1 MWILFSNKNGGGFA
15 SIVAKDAKGLPS
27 GPEET
32 AIVSVRFR
40 RAEDAAKLFPMH
52 AYVPTPGGDYAGRI
66 FATRMEVAQVLARE
80 ALSLDY
86 TNFKSS
92 LPKEDKAIYNACMS
106 GWSVFG
112 KLQPGGPYGQDYRRD
127 PRQGSL
133 YSGETWADY
142 NTAYRTRVV
151 PGIPKGGKAKRRDPF
166 CDGCG
171 IRYGAAAL
179 IDGFCPDCTRLAD
192 QVAAAEAGA
201 EGGEGEEACWSCGVM
216 AEDLPAAAG
225 LDHNGICP
233 ECLAEMRDAGY
244 TDEDIAEERAS
255 VEASS
260 DVIARG

>member
-52 AYVPTPGGDYAGRI
+52 AYVPTPSGDYAGRI

-92 LPKEDKAIYNACMS
+92 LPKDDTAIYNACMS

-127 PRQGSL
+127 TRQGSL
-133 YSGETWADY
+133 YGGETWADY
-142 NTAYRTRVV
+142 NTAYRSRVV
-151 PGIPKGGKAKRRDPF
+151 PGVAKGGKAKRRDPF

-171 IRYGAAAL
+171 MRFGAAAL
-179 IDGFCPDCTRLAD
+179 TDGFCADCASLAE
-192 QVAAAEAGA
+192 QISETPGAAAAG
-201 EGGEGEEACWSCGVM
+201 EDACWSCGLS
-216 AEDLPAAAG
+216 ADDLPASHP
-225 LDHNGICP
+225 LDHNCLCP
-233 ECLAEMRDAGY
+233 DCAVDYADAGY
-244 TDEDIAEERAS
+244 TDVEIAEERRQCEEM
-255 VEASS
+255 VREHG
-260 DVIARG
+260 RGV

>member
-142 NTAYRTRVV
+142 NTAYRSRAL
-151 PGIPKGGKAKRRDPF
+151 PGIQQGGKAKRRDPF

-201 EGGEGEEACWSCGVM
+201 KGAEGADACWSCGLTGD
-216 AEDLPAAAG
+216 DLPSHASF
-225 LDHNGICP
+225 DHNGLCP
-233 ECLAEMRDAGY
+233 ACADDYAEAGY
-244 TDEDIAEERAS
+244 SEAEIAEERRQCEEMA
-255 VEASS
+255 EQE
-260 DVIARG
+260 RGR